1 MAYSL
6 EFQFR
11 KVYVQHTPLVD
22 AAKVCLLLYIMLG
35 LDKNFVKAMHHQG
48 EGFKH
53 NGELFPYKTEAK
65 VQSTI

>member
-11 KVYVQHTPLVD
+11 KVYVQRAPLVD
-22 AAKVCLLLYIMLG
+22 AAKVCLLPYIMLG

-53 NGELFPYKTEAK
+53 SDQLFFY
-65 VQSTI
+65 TIDSEV